1 VTDTLTLKGASVWE
15 QELYEHL
22 TSHAGKERTLL
33 EAYKQAATASGSA
46 AFNYLVGVIIEEEI
60 RHHERFH
67 DLAESLRNDAELRS
81 DDPVIPRMDWSGAD
95 SETIRDLTED
105 LIRQERADA
114 KELRRLRHQMR
125 DVRDTTLWV
134 LLVGLME
141 ADTEKHL
148 DILKFIKD
156 HTTSK

>member
-33 EAYKQAATASGSA
+33 EAYNEAATVSGSA
-46 AFNYLVGVIIEEEI
+46 AFKYLVGLIVEEEI
-60 RHHERFH
+60 RHHERFR
-67 DLAESLRNDAELRS
+67 DLADSLRNDAELS
-81 DDPVIPRMDWSGAD
+81 SADPVIPRLDWSGAD
-95 SETIRDLTED
+95 SETIRHLTDD

-114 KELRRLRHQMR
+114 KELRRLRRQLS

-141 ADTEKHL
+141 SDTEKHL

-156 HTTSK
+156 HATSK